1 MSKNPPVAGRR
12 ALAFVLVTV
21 LLDTIGFGIII
32 PVIPE
37 LVVELT
43 GQGLSDAALYGGWLI
58 FVFAFMQF
66 LFAPVLGNLSDRFGR
81 RPVLLASLGAYAI
94 DYLLM
99 ALAPTIG
106 WLFAGRAVA
115 GIAGATGA
123 TANAYIA
130 DVTPPEERAQN
141 FGLIGAAWGLGF
153 ILGPVIGGVLGTYG
167 ARVPFFAASGLAA
180 ANVVYGLLVI
190 PESLEPERRRPFSLA
205 RANPVGSLQAM
216 QRFPMVIGLF
226 VVLVFYQMAHDANP
240 SVWTYFTMMKF
251 DWTVGQVGLS
261 LGVFGVLNVIVQALL
276 IRRVIPVLGE
286 ERTTRLGFTMMALGF
301 VGFALAPNQWLFL
314 ACMVPFALGGLGMPA
329 LRGIMSNAVP
339 GDAQGELQGAMS
351 SIMSLTMIFSPLVM
365 TRLFHAFTSDGAP
378 FFFPGAAHFAAGLL
392 SIGALVTFGFAL
404 KRAVAVEPD
413 VGPATS

>member
-1 MSKNPPVAGRR
+1 M
-12 ALAFVLVTV
+12 LVTV

-43 GQGLSDAALYGGWLI
+43 GEGLSSAALYGGWLI

-66 LFAPVLGNLSDRFGR
+66 LFAPVLGNLSDRLGR

-99 ALAPTIG
+99 AIAPTLA
-106 WLFAGRAVA
+106 WLFIGRAVS
-115 GIAGATGA
+115 GMAGATGA

-153 ILGPVIGGVLGTYG
+153 ILGPVIGGWLGSYG
-167 ARVPFFAASGLAA
+167 ARVPFYAASALAA
-180 ANVVYGLLVI
+180 ANVVYGLFAI
-190 PESLEPERRRPFSLA
+190 PESLDPAHRRPFSWA
-205 RANPVGSLQAM
+205 RANPVGSLRAM
-216 QRFPMVIGLF
+216 KRFPVVIGLF
-226 VVLVFYQMAHDANP
+226 VVLVFYQLAHDANP

-251 DWTVGQVGLS
+251 DWTEGQVGLS
-261 LGVFGVLNVIVQALL
+261 LGVFGVLNVLVQALL
-276 IRRVIPVLGE
+276 IRRVIPALGE
-286 ERTTRLGFTMMALGF
+286 ARTARIGFAMMSIGF
-301 VGFALAPNQWLFL
+301 IGFALAPTEGLFL

-329 LRGIMSNAVP
+329 MRSIMSNAVP
-339 GDAQGELQGAMS
+339 HDAQGELQGAMT
-351 SIMSLTMIFSPLVM
+351 SIASLTMIFSPLVM
-365 TRLFHAFTSDGAP
+365 TRLFHAFTSEGAP
-378 FFFPGAAHFAAGLL
+378 IFFPGAAHLAAGLL

-404 KRAVAVEPD
+404 ARVERATAP
-413 VGPATS
+413 G